1 MLGTNYKFQ
10 CRGLRIRILKFDARR
25 RTDPQLLEAILSPN
39 FVSVLSFC
47 GGRGEKLEKLKLAKV
62 YDEYDDIVMNDKD
75 VICRGK
81 KTKHRLEFAP
91 KTEQTAKEQNEC
103 PLTK

>member
-1 MLGTNYKFQ
+1 MNEIFIEIFEIVHSIGNRY
-10 CRGLRIRILKFDARR
+10 I
-25 RTDPQLLEAILSPN
+25 
-39 FVSVLSFC
+39 SVLSFC

-62 YDEYDDIVMNDKD
+62 YDEYDDNFMNDKD

-91 KTEQTAKEQNEC
+91 KREQTAKEQNEC